1 MKICLKILEELTIIR
16 RGTESYKI
24 LEVLNSKYK
33 KVTAD
38 LATVTFFVRFL
49 VIHLFFLCQ
58 NLQLLHLL

>member
-38 LATVTFFVRFL
+38 LATVTF
-49 VIHLFFLCQ
+49 
-58 NLQLLHLL
+58 LLDF